1 MEPDTALDE
10 VTDAANL
17 LGFKALATIMAG
29 TNDATER
36 MIAVQ
41 FLVCNAIIN
50 LGLAD
55 SCWEEVVDHLSLNVK
70 AMMRSLVLARHEGTL
85 Q

>member
-1 MEPDTALDE
+1 MEPNAALDDKL
-10 VTDAANL
+10 DAANL

-29 TNDATER
+29 TDDMADR
-36 MIAVQ
+36 MVAVQ

-55 SCWEEVVDHLSLNVK
+55 NSWEEVVDQLSFNVK